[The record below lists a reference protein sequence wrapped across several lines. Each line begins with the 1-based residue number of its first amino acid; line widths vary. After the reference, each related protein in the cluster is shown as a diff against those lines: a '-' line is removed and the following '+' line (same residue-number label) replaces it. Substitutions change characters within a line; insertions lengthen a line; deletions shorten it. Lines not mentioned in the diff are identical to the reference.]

1 MRTTLGVVVYASDTV
16 PVAIRSTQHPPML
29 EQGVRGQS
37 NGYKDNRFYEEII
50 PLSLCIE
57 LEAVLSAPG
66 GDWPLTLAAAR
77 GWSVG
82 GAGGRVE
89 GWVCGKQPPTRC
101 RARGG

>member
-1 MRTTLGVVVYASDTV
+1 MRTALGVVVCASDTV
-16 PVAIRSTQHPPML
+16 PAAIRSTQHPPML

-57 LEAVLSAPG
+57 LEAVLYAPG

-77 GWSVG
+77 GRSVG
-82 GAGGRVE
+82 GARVAE
-89 GWVCGKQPPTRC
+89 LRAGWVCG
-101 RARGG
+101 

>member
-1 MRTTLGVVVYASDTV
+1 
-16 PVAIRSTQHPPML
+16 ML

-57 LEAVLSAPG
+57 LEAVLYAPG

-77 GWSVG
+77 GRSVG
-82 GAGGRVE
+82 GARVAE
-89 GWVCGKQPPTRC
+89 LRAGWVCG
-101 RARGG
+101 